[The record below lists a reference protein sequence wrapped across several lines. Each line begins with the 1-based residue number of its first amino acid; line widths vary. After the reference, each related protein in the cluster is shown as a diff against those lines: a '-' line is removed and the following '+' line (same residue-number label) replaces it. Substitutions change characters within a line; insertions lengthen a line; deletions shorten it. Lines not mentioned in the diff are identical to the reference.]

1 LTFRHLNKFA
11 KGVKTGCLYHFDE
24 PVSPHLAV
32 ERSREG
38 DLRVPTDREFVKAV
52 GGYVRG
58 FAEETKG
65 ERSSL
70 YIESAGGEFPNLETA
85 RAGNALISKDFLYRC
100 SLSNS

>member
-1 LTFRHLNKFA
+1 M
-11 KGVKTGCLYHFDE
+11 
-24 PVSPHLAV
+24 
-32 ERSREG
+32 
-38 DLRVPTDREFVKAV
+38 
-52 GGYVRG
+52 RG